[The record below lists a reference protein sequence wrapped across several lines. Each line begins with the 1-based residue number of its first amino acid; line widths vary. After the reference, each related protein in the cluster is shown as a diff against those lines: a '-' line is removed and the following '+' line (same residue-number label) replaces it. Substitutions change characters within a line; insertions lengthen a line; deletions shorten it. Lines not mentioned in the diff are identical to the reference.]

1 METFAAI
8 AYGLVALV
16 GGIIGYLQAR
26 SQQSLISGTVSGI
39 LLLVAGIAN
48 ALDQEWGTPL
58 ATVVTAVLIVVF
70 VLRFQKT
77 RKFMPAGLM
86 VILGVLALLA
96 LVV

>member
-1 METFAAI
+1 VETFAAI

-58 ATVVTAVLIVVF
+58 ATIVTAVLIVVF

>member
-1 METFAAI
+1 VETFAAI

-48 ALDQEWGTPL
+48 ALGQGWGTPL

>member
-8 AYGLVALV
+8 AYGIVALV

-48 ALDQEWGTPL
+48 ALGHGWGTPL
-58 ATVVTAVLIVVF
+58 ATAVTAVLIVVF

-96 LVV
+96 LVL